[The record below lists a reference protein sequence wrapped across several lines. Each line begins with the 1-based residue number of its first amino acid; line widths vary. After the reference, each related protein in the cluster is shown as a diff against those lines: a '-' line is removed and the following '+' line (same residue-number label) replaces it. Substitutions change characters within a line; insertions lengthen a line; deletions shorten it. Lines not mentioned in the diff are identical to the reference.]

1 MWIGRALL
9 ILAAGLLCE
18 NTTLAQELQVDVN
31 AVKNLVSK
39 WNDAHTVN
47 TVGEL
52 SSLYSGTVNF
62 YGTSL
67 NSAKCIAAKR
77 VMLNEQKDF
86 SQVITG
92 DLFLSGYSTGL
103 IRCDF
108 IKTVSVNGV
117 ATDYDAYLIVE
128 RIRGKYFIVGES
140 DLITDSKL
148 ENAPDF
154 GKKITIR
161 QAKSEIVSKQD
172 PSGGKTT
179 ERGWSMFTKIFLGI
193 AALTIAVIGLIVS
206 LRKSKHPVVTKIVER
221 LEKREETIAKPEPN
235 YQKPKRSDNP
245 ERFSRKPE
253 TVSKGVGTDEYFETG
268 LAFEKFIVEQF
279 AVNKGYFTLVDWRS
293 DKFHE
298 GIFPQSNRHPD
309 LVYQY
314 KYKDF
319 IRTFAIECKYRGKS
333 FNGTIQLMDDLQ
345 YRIYEA
351 YHKTQSPVYIVLGF
365 RGEPNNPEELF
376 LIPFQHVKKEMAY
389 RELKFYRKSGIFFYD
404 MHTDRL
410 T

>member
-1 MWIGRALL
+1 MWIGRAFL
-9 ILAAGLLCE
+9 IFALGLLCE
-18 NTTLAQELQVDVN
+18 NATLAQELQVDVSE
-31 AVKNLVSK
+31 VKNLVSK
-39 WNDAHTVN
+39 WNDAHTAN

-77 VMLNEQKDF
+77 AMLEKQKDF
-86 SQVITG
+86 NQVING

-117 ATDYDAYLIVE
+117 ATDYNAYLIVE

-140 DLITDSKL
+140 DLITDNRL
-148 ENAPDF
+148 ENPPDF

-161 QAKSEIVSKQD
+161 QAKSEVVSKQD
-172 PSGGKTT
+172 PAGGKTA
-179 ERGWSMFTKIFLGI
+179 ERGWSMFTKIFLGVVALAI
-193 AALTIAVIGLIVS
+193 AIIGLILS

-221 LEKREETIAKPEPN
+221 FDKRQHTIDKPELN
-235 YQKPKRSDNP
+235 YQKPQRADKP

-253 TVSKGVGTDEYFETG
+253 TISKDIETDEYFEIG

-298 GIFPQSNRHPD
+298 GIFPQSNRNPD

-319 IRTFAIECKYRGKS
+319 IRTFAIECKYRGKA
-333 FNGTIQLMDDLQ
+333 FNGSIQLMDDLQ

-351 YHKTQSPVYIVLGF
+351 YHKTQAPVYIVLGF
-365 RGEPNNPEELF
+365 RGEPGNPEELF
-376 LIPFQHVKKEMAY
+376 LIPFQQVKSEMTY
-389 RELKFYRKSGIFFYD
+389 RDLKFYRKEGTFFYD
-404 MHTDRL
+404 MKTDRL

>member
-9 ILAAGLLCE
+9 ILAVGLLCE

-31 AVKNLVSK
+31 AVKDLVGK
-39 WNDAHTVN
+39 WNDAHTVS

-77 VMLNEQKDF
+77 AILKEQKDF
-86 SQVITG
+86 SQVING

-140 DLITDSKL
+140 DLITDSRSG
-148 ENAPDF
+148 NVPDF

-161 QAKSEIVSKQD
+161 QAKSEVVSKQD
-172 PSGGKTT
+172 PTGGKTT
-179 ERGWSMFTKIFLGI
+179 ERGLSLFTKIFLGVV
-193 AALTIAVIGLIVS
+193 ALTIAVIGLIVS

-221 LEKREETIAKPEPN
+221 LEKREEIIDKPELN
-235 YQKPKRSDNP
+235 YQKPQRSGNP
-245 ERFSRKPE
+245 ERFNRKPE
-253 TVSKGVGTDEYFETG
+253 TVSKGVDTDEYFEIG

-279 AVNKGYFTLVDWRS
+279 AVNKGYFTLIDWRS

-314 KYKDF
+314 KHRDF
-319 IRTFAIECKYRGKS
+319 IRTFAIECKYRSKP
-333 FNGTIQLMDDLQ
+333 FNGAIQLMDDLQ

-365 RGEPNNPEELF
+365 RGDPNNPDELF
-376 LIPFQHVKKEMAY
+376 LIPFQHVKPEMTY
-389 RELKFYRKSGIFFYD
+389 REVELYRKEGTFFYD

>member
-77 VMLNEQKDF
+77 AMLKEQKDF

-117 ATDYDAYLIVE
+117 ATDYDAYLIIE

-161 QAKSEIVSKQD
+161 QAKSEVVGKQD
-172 PSGGKTT
+172 PTGAKTT
-179 ERGWSMFTKIFLGI
+179 ERGWSMFTKIFLGVV
-193 AALTIAVIGLIVS
+193 ALTIAVIGLIVS
-206 LRKSKHPVVTKIVER
+206 LRKSKHPVVKKIVR
-221 LEKREETIAKPEPN
+221 RFEKREEATNKPDPN
-235 YQKPKRSDNP
+235 YQKPKRLDNP

-253 TVSKGVGTDEYFETG
+253 TVFQGVDTDEYFEIG

-319 IRTFAIECKYRGKS
+319 IRKFAIECKYRGKA

-376 LIPFQHVKKEMAY
+376 LIPFPHVKKEMTY
-389 RELKFYRKSGIFFYD
+389 QELKFYRKSGIFFYD